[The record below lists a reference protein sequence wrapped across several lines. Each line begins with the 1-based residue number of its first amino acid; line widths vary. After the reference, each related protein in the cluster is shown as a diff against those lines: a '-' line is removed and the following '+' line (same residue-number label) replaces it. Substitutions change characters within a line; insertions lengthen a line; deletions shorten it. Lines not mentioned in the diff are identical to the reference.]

1 MKAKIED
8 LRSHGH
14 FGVIPVCV
22 YSLRGM
28 ADEIAVA
35 HHEAAHTVAALMTVN
50 NKLDERIAVTVGT
63 IEGGPSGGNSKVLI
77 SGGHPVEAAFIY
89 YAGPWAE
96 ARLQW
101 GKPAQG
107 LDDTDEDGTSFRR
120 IFAEKFDFGADSD
133 GAWYAALIH
142 AVPSIP
148 DTEPYWSGQLEQAW
162 PVVEKMAGALLDR
175 LNGAEPRPYLPE
187 LGGHRTMRNV
197 SMTYGEVVELV
208 KPLLEACGMW
218 RYLS

>member
-1 MKAKIED
+1 
-8 LRSHGH
+8 
-14 FGVIPVCV
+14 
-22 YSLRGM
+22 M

-50 NKLDERIAVTVGT
+50 NKLDDRIAVTVQT
-63 IEGGPSGGNSKVLI
+63 VDGGLSGGNNKVLI
-77 SGGHPVEAAFIY
+77 SGDHPVQAAFIY

-101 GKPAQG
+101 GKPAHG
-107 LDDTDEDGTSFRR
+107 LDDTDEDGTPFRR
-120 IFAEKFDFGADSD
+120 IVAEKFDFGTDSD
-133 GAWYAALIH
+133 GANYAALIQ

-148 DTEPYWSGQLEQAW
+148 DNEPYWSRQLEQAW
-162 PVVEKMAGALLDR
+162 PVVEKLAAALRDR

-187 LGGHRTMRNV
+187 LGGNRAMRNAF
-197 SMTYGEVVELV
+197 MTYGEVVELV
-208 KPLLEACGMW
+208 KRPLEACGMW

>member
-1 MKAKIED
+1 
-8 LRSHGH
+8 
-14 FGVIPVCV
+14 
-22 YSLRGM
+22 M

-50 NKLDERIAVTVGT
+50 NKLDDRIAVTVGT
-63 IEGGPSGGNSKVLI
+63 IDGGPSGGNSKVRI
-77 SGGHPVEAAFIY
+77 SGDHPVQAAFMY

-101 GKPAQG
+101 GKPVHG
-107 LDDTDEDGTSFRR
+107 LDDKDEGGTSFRR
-120 IFAEKFDFGADSD
+120 IVAEKFDFGADSD
-133 GAWYAALIH
+133 GACYAALIE

-148 DTEPYWSGQLEQAW
+148 DNEPYWSGQLEQAW
-162 PVVEKMAGALLDR
+162 PVVEKLAGALRDR

-187 LGGHRTMRNV
+187 LGGNRTMRNG
-197 SMTYGEVVELV
+197 SMTYGEVVKLV
-208 KPLLEACGMW
+208 KPLLETCGMW